1 VSREPLVDLRTRFR
15 DQALQNGVSP
25 RDVDLLLTDLLGQSL
40 AWIIAHGDTEID
52 AAPLAGLMKRRF
64 EGEPIQYIRGR
75 TEFFSREFRVDR
87 RVLIPRPETEILV
100 ETALARAKQGARVV
114 DVGTGS
120 GCIAISLERTRPDLF
135 VTGLDLSI
143 DALAVA
149 DGNRRNLGSRISLAA
164 SNLLTAIDG
173 EVDMVVSNPPYVAA
187 GEVAGLAREV
197 RVYEPW
203 IALTPG
209 PRGLEIIERILSQA
223 RSKLPVDGIVILEIG
238 YGQLAAVREAAEHE
252 TWVIDDVVPDLAG
265 IERVVV
271 LSRRGS
277 E

>member
-1 VSREPLVDLRTRFR
+1 MKQEPLADVRTRFR
-15 DQALQNGVSP
+15 DEALQNGVSP
-25 RDVDLLLTDLLGQSL
+25 RDVDLLLGDLLGRTL
-40 AWIIAHGDTEID
+40 AWIVAHGDVPID
-52 AAPLAGLMKRRF
+52 PEPLAEQMKRRLG
-64 EGEPIQYIRGR
+64 GEPIQYVRGR
-75 TEFFSREFRVDR
+75 TEFFSREFKVDR

-100 ETALARAKQGARVV
+100 ETALARAKQGARIV

-149 DGNRRNLGSRISLAA
+149 NENRRNLGSRISLAA
-164 SNLLTAIDG
+164 SNLMSGIDG

-187 GEVAGLAREV
+187 GEVAGLAKEV
-197 RVYEPW
+197 RVFEPW

-209 PRGLEIIERILSQA
+209 PRGLEIIERILAQA
-223 RSKLPVDGIVILEIG
+223 RSKLSLDGIVILEIG
-238 YGQLAAVREAAEHE
+238 YGQLAAVREAADQE
-252 TWVIDDVVPDLAG
+252 TWIVDVVVPDLAG

-271 LSRRGS
+271 LSRRGP

>member
-1 VSREPLVDLRTRFR
+1 MSREPLVDLRTRFR

-40 AWIIAHGDTEID
+40 AWIVAHGDAEID

-187 GEVAGLAREV
+187 GEVAGLAKEV